1 MLGGDFLASIFVRTL
16 IIYLFLSISI
26 RIMGKRQIG
35 ELEVEELVSTLVLS
49 EVAALPIADPD
60 IPLTNAI
67 IPVLF
72 IVCLEIIISYT
83 KNKSSVLKKYIEGE
97 PIYLIKQGKLLQSE
111 LKRNRISVNELLCE
125 LRIQGIADI
134 SEVDYAVLEKNGSIS
149 VFKKNETPLSYALI
163 IDGEVNE
170 KSLAQLGRDEKWL
183 NKKLL
188 ETGICA
194 SEVFLLTANDG
205 DILYIIRKENEK

>member
-205 DILYIIRKENEK
+205 DILYIIRKEN

>member
-149 VFKKNETPLSYALI
+149 VFKKNETPLSHALI

>member
-1 MLGGDFLASIFVRTL
+1 MASIFVRTL

-149 VFKKNETPLSYALI
+149 VFKKNETPLSHALI

>member
-1 MLGGDFLASIFVRTL
+1 MASIFVRTL

-205 DILYIIRKENEK
+205 DILYIIRKEN